1 MYSNKLEI
9 RICLGSSCYSRGNEK
24 ILEVVK
30 TYIDQ
35 HNLTQKV
42 DFRGKLCSCNCNK
55 GPNIRFG
62 DKEYNGVSQSNI
74 GLIMEDALKNKI
86 TSE

>member
-1 MYSNKLEI
+1 MPNSKLEV

-24 ILEVVK
+24 ILDVMQS
-30 TYIDQ
+30 YLHQ
-35 HNLTQKV
+35 HNLNQRV

-62 DKEYNGVSQSNI
+62 DKDYHGVSESNI
-74 GLIMEDALKNKI
+74 ELILEDVFQGETKQ
-86 TSE
+86 E